1 MNQKKTKRPLTR
13 LLARR
18 ERGQSLVE
26 FALILP
32 FILTLLLGVVEL
44 GNGLNS
50 YVTIVDAARDGARL
64 GSRGST
70 VTAADITAAVNRD
83 VERLSGAGPTVTV
96 TNPTVGGLTAVKV
109 KVCYNHP
116 LIIGLPGVLPNP
128 LPMCSEST
136 MPQLPS

>member
-1 MNQKKTKRPLTR
+1 M
-13 LLARR
+13 
-18 ERGQSLVE
+18 VE